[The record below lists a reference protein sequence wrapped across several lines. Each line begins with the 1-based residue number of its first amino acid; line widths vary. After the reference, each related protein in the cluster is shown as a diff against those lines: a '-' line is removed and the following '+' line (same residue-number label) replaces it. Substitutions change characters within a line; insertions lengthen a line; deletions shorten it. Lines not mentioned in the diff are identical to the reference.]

1 MVAGDVSSMSSFD
14 PAKSKSS
21 PDESAASADEFES
34 AFEAMMA
41 KDGNTAAKPS
51 PASESDEIFDVDE
64 ISQIF
69 SSETSSADEMDDV
82 PEFGPGFDESAFAAK
97 FAESKAQVLPFAKE
111 NNAGGGND
119 EFAELAEAVEQE
131 FEDIDAALEALE
143 GLEISSD
150 ELLTAD
156 AITNPFIE
164 EGTVNEEDYNECLV
178 ADADKQP
185 HDSDFD
191 VNYFIEESFKDFELR
206 PSYFYNFAKRFKT
219 TYLLLNTAVAMIGF
233 VYFALFPVAMVLV
246 SFNGF
251 ELLDS
256 PLTRSTSTLMG
267 MLLAFTLLIFMMA
280 WKLMDLE
287 FAEPQGLI
295 LDEENAGKL
304 FEAIE
309 AYKQEF
315 RIPTIHK
322 VVLTRRHELS
332 VVKLPRF
339 GIPLWSKNVLAIGYP
354 LLQTLPR
361 EYFEC
366 ALKRRLL
373 QYSKRSNIWINWLS
387 VLRNTWVLYATS
399 LKKRRHFLDLLHYCF
414 FGPYS
419 ALYRNLSVYV
429 TQRDELFAD
438 GKALHHC
445 NDRDLIKTAA
455 TIRIT
460 KAMLVQYY
468 WPKLKKNM
476 KEDLLPPA
484 QLKPYENM
492 PAILQQL
499 LSDDKAATWFI
510 RLAREKRKEKTPD
523 PAFTERMARMG
534 YTKIISP
541 ETFEESAAQYF
552 FGEEHEDITT
562 FMDELWALQ
571 VDKEVFLQNISNNT
585 LGIKLPAHASLPSSS

>member
-1 MVAGDVSSMSSFD
+1 MSSID
-14 PAKSKSS
+14 RAKSKSS
-21 PDESAASADEFES
+21 PDDSAAPADEFES

-41 KDGNTAAKPS
+41 NENNAAARQS
-51 PASESDEIFDVDE
+51 PASDDAAIFDIDE

-69 SSETSSADEMDDV
+69 SPEQSSDDELDDV
-82 PEFGPGFDESAFAAK
+82 PEFGPGFDESAFASK
-97 FAESKAQVLPFAKE
+97 FAESKAQVVPFGKN
-111 NNAGGGND
+111 NNATENTD
-119 EFAELAEAVEQE
+119 EFADLAEAVDQE
-131 FEDIDAALEALE
+131 LEDIDAALDALE
-143 GLEISSD
+143 SLEISSD

-178 ADADKQP
+178 AEENRQP

-191 VNYFIEESFKDFELR
+191 INSFIEESFKDFALR
-206 PSYFYNFAKRFKT
+206 PSYFFKFAKRFKT

-233 VYFALFPVAMVLV
+233 VYFALFPVALILV

-251 ELLDS
+251 DLLNS
-256 PLTRSTSTLMG
+256 PLTGSTTSLMG
-267 MLLAFTLLIFMMA
+267 MLLGFTLLIFMMA

-304 FEAIE
+304 FETIE
-309 AYKQEF
+309 SYRQEF

-332 VVKLPRF
+332 VVKLPRM
-339 GIPLWSKNVLAIGYP
+339 GIPLWSKNILAIGYP
-354 LLQTLPR
+354 LLQTLPK

-399 LKKRRHFLDLLHYCF
+399 LKKRRHFLDLIHYCF

-419 ALYRNLSVYV
+419 ALYRNLAVYT

-438 GKALHHC
+438 AKALHHC
-445 NDRDLIKTAA
+445 NDRDLIKTVA

-476 KEDLLPPA
+476 KEDLLPPS

-492 PAILQQL
+492 PDILQQL
-499 LSDDKAATWFI
+499 LSDEKTSTWFI
-510 RLAREKRKEKTPD
+510 RLAREKRNEKTPD
-523 PAFTERMARMG
+523 PAFSERMTRMG
-534 YTKIISP
+534 YTKIFTP
-541 ETFEESAAQYF
+541 EAFEESAAQYF

-571 VDKEVFLQNISNNT
+571 VDKEVFLQNIRNNT
-585 LGIKLPAHASLPSSS
+585 LGIKLPAHASIPSSS